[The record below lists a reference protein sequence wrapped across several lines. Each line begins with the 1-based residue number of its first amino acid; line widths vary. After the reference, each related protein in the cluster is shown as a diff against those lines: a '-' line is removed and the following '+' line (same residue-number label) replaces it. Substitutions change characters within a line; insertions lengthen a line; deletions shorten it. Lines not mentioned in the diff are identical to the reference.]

1 MTWCGKEV
9 LRLWQTDE
17 DLRTIWV
24 TENPAALLYC
34 GSLVNFPPALGCK
47 TMGPNCKT
55 NLVALI
61 LLASWSLSPIA
72 AQNMSVD
79 ISKRATSIPEACQ
92 SVVPASIEGRLDIP
106 ALIKEAICKGAG
118 DMLIGYTYVMNVQS
132 RTKEKRGKIKEE
144 TTTYE
149 VFIPILRSGMLTRGI
164 MLVTSHNGTPVPPAD
179 LEKER
184 RKTGERLEKE
194 EDKIARADAPAPPP
208 DSDSVKGMLPLGM
221 YTRKTINRA
230 AFGLRIGSA
239 TLDVGDFLGA
249 CDLTLLRRE
258 RPDGR
263 EILVFRF
270 AARPDAHFDDNE
282 RYATQLTGEIWIDAT
297 DRIVTRLVG
306 WPHGPAIQSLTA
318 SSADPPAVYA
328 EMMRLREGIW
338 LPRLIRINGLDYPK
352 LFDHIGFDSIWT
364 YSDFIH
370 FSTEIKEYKVN
381 TPKKP

>member
-1 MTWCGKEV
+1 MA
-9 LRLWQTDE
+9 R
-17 DLRTIWV
+17 
-24 TENPAALLYC
+24 
-34 GSLVNFPPALGCK
+34 
-47 TMGPNCKT
+47 NCKT
-55 NLVALI
+55 NLPILI

-79 ISKRATSIPEACQ
+79 ISKSATSIPEACQ

-118 DMLIGYTYVMNVQS
+118 DMLIEYTYVMNVQS
-132 RTKEKRGKIKEE
+132 RQKEERGKIKEE

-149 VFIPILRSGMLTRGI
+149 VFLPTLKSGMLGRGL
-164 MLVTSHNGTPVPPAD
+164 MLVTSRNGIPVPPAE

-194 EDKIARADAPAPPP
+194 EDKIALANATEPPP
-208 DSDSVKGMLPLGM
+208 NSDRVNGMLPLGM
-221 YTRKTINRA
+221 YIRHNFNRA
-230 AFGLRIGSA
+230 AFGKRIGGAS
-239 TLDVGDFLGA
+239 LDVGAFLGA

-258 RPDGR
+258 RPAGR
-263 EILVFRF
+263 ETLVFRF
-270 AARPDAHFDDNE
+270 TPRPDAHFDSNE
-282 RYATQLTGEIWIDAT
+282 RYIAQLTGEIWIDAT
-297 DRIVTRLVG
+297 DRIATRLVG

-318 SSADPPAVYA
+318 SPPDPPAVYA

-338 LPRLIRINGLDYPK
+338 LPRLVRINGLDYPK

>member
-1 MTWCGKEV
+1 
-9 LRLWQTDE
+9 
-17 DLRTIWV
+17 
-24 TENPAALLYC
+24 
-34 GSLVNFPPALGCK
+34 
-47 TMGPNCKT
+47 MGLNRKT
-55 NLVALI
+55 NLLI
-61 LLASWSLSPIA
+61 LILAWSLSPTA

-79 ISKRATSIPEACQ
+79 VSKRATRIPEACQ

-118 DMLIGYTYVMNVQS
+118 DMLIEYTYVMNVQS
-132 RTKEKRGKIKEE
+132 RKKEKGKLKEE

-149 VFIPILRSGMLTRGI
+149 VFMPTLRSGMLARGI
-164 MLVTSHNGTPVPPAD
+164 LLVTSRNGMPVPPAE

-221 YTRKTINRA
+221 YTHNTINRA

-239 TLDVGDFLGA
+239 SMDVSDFLGT

-263 EILVFRF
+263 EALVFRF
-270 AARPDAHFDDNE
+270 APRSDAHFDSNE
-282 RYATQLTGEIWIDAT
+282 RYIAQLTGEIWIDAT
-297 DRIVTRLVG
+297 DRIVTRLLG
-306 WPHGPAIQSLTA
+306 WPRGPATQSLTA
-318 SSADPPAVYA
+318 SSAEPPAVCA

-338 LPRLIRINGLDYPK
+338 LPRLIRINGLDYPT
-352 LFDHIGFDSIWT
+352 LFDHIAFDSIWT

-370 FSTEIKEYKVN
+370 FSTEIKGYKVN
-381 TPKKP
+381 TPSKP